1 MKAQTK
7 AKLSVYI
14 GFVMG
19 AFFFVSMM
27 QSEPTN
33 SLEELTKTVYGLWGM
48 VFLVLWTYGGMM
60 VGMMLLKEDRRK
72 RGLRE
77 SWLNKDMDE
86 LEQRVAELE
95 NLQKSDNEKLKEN

>member
-19 AFFFVSMM
+19 AFFFVAMM
-27 QSEPTN
+27 RSEPTV
-33 SLEELTKTVYGLWGM
+33 SLEELSKTIYGLWGL
-48 VFLVLWTYGGMM
+48 VFLVLWTYAGIS
-60 VGMMLLKEDRRK
+60 VGMILLREDRRK
-72 RGLRE
+72 RGLRA

-86 LEQRVAELE
+86 LEQRVADLE
-95 NLQKSDNEKLKEN
+95 NHQKSDNDKL